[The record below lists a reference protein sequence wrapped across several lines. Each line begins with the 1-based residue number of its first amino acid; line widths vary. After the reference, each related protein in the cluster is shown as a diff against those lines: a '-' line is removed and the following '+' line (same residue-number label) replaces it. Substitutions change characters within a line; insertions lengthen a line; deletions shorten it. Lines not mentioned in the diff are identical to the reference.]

1 MGTDILQ
8 PAPGKRVFHR
18 ENGGRKPG
26 TSLHPPHSA
35 RARQPPPLDPK
46 ALMLSLGEGGTT
58 TPRIYARTSGARRPG
73 SPLHPAGF
81 VRSVSPPKSPEA
93 APVLTPEGRRRVY
106 WRGIA
111 AERQPGS
118 ALHPESPRLSRSV
131 SPMPRGRGGGGL
143 PEATLERG
151 GSLPGRN
158 GPEES
163 GGQRYYTSWGARK
176 PGSPIHL
183 SPPRM
188 EGSGVSFP
196 RALHWKPISS
206 CLLKVSHHPHKH
218 ATLWPVTYARMCLHA
233 YTKANTGMT
242 SRTPEIGGNGG
253 RKSHVQG
260 HQLYMHTGVLVHR
273 SNPGMLRY

>member
-1 MGTDILQ
+1 
-8 PAPGKRVFHR
+8 
-18 ENGGRKPG
+18 
-26 TSLHPPHSA
+26 
-35 RARQPPPLDPK
+35 
-46 ALMLSLGEGGTT
+46 MLSMGEGGTT

-158 GPEES
+158 GSEES

-218 ATLWPVTYARMCLHA
+218 ATLWPVTYARMCLNA

-253 RKSHVQG
+253 RKSHVQAHWCPCAWIKPRHAKILSEPIAEVAQLAEAPSGRSRRNRRWRRRG
-260 HQLYMHTGVLVHR
+260 HSECSGSRWVWQETVLA
-273 SNPGMLRY
+273 